1 MERLISDLLRFSR
14 VGRHLAR
21 TQIDP
26 GAVVAEIL
34 EDWRARLEARGITVE
49 VAEPLPVVYADPT
62 ALRQV
67 LENLL
72 ANATKF
78 MGDNPAP
85 RIVVGGEAEGSTLT
99 SMCAT
104 TASASRRNTTTRR
117 SRSSS
122 GFTTGRRR
130 STAPGLDWRS
140 SRRRWRCG
148 ADGCGLSRRS
158 VRDARFTSWRRVRK
172 MGTTMDATG
181 KTLLIEDNEDHAL
194 LVQSA
199 LGDVAPRSVVWLRD
213 GEEALRYLTEGA
225 ASGDGVAHP
234 PELILLDMHLPKV
247 SGKEVLRRLRARDAL
262 RATPVVMLTT
272 SNDQADVAECYAL
285 GPTVTW

>member
-1 MERLISDLLRFSR
+1 
-14 VGRHLAR
+14 
-21 TQIDP
+21 
-26 GAVVAEIL
+26 
-34 EDWRARLEARGITVE
+34 
-49 VAEPLPVVYADPT
+49 
-62 ALRQV
+62 
-67 LENLL
+67 
-72 ANATKF
+72 
-78 MGDNPAP
+78 
-85 RIVVGGEAEGSTLT
+85 
-99 SMCAT
+99 
-104 TASASRRNTTTRR
+104 
-117 SRSSS
+117 
-122 GFTTGRRR
+122 
-130 STAPGLDWRS
+130 
-140 SRRRWRCG
+140 
-148 ADGCGLSRRS
+148 
-158 VRDARFTSWRRVRK
+158 
-172 MGTTMDATG
+172 MDATG

-285 GPTVTW
+285 GANSYVVKPGQFEDLSRKLQAIGAYWCGTNQIRRS